1 MHNKGVS
8 YFEECLTSGGLLF
21 QEERRAL
28 YKYLL
33 EINTDF
39 YANQAQLLLETG
51 MAIRIIANGEATFNL
66 KNRKVNYSARKLN
79 SDDVQ
84 SEVREIKLTR
94 VKPHNIRK
102 LQKFFAQ
109 CDVDVITNYP
119 RPGGIPSEESG
130 YGINTY
136 PYYTL
141 AYYANGGNPL
151 KGLIKKLRTNDKEIL
166 TKLRTL

>member
-1 MHNKGVS
+1 MS